1 MIKKTIYLLIFISYT
16 SFAQDAGKTGMS
28 FLKIGSSARSI
39 ALSDVGMLGSDP
51 SSVYYNPAAVSSFES
66 ESIMFTHQMWI
77 QDVSSEILG
86 ANFFLFGLPL
96 SVGVNTTKI
105 KGFEIR
111 TVPTETPDATFNV
124 NYFYGNL
131 STGFTLYDKLDFGV
145 TIKYLYESLLAD
157 DASGT
162 GYDFGLI
169 YRDLLKNLNL
179 GASIRNLGNMQ
190 KLRNEKTKLPT
201 DIIINAVYEY
211 SIENVPLDFMPLAG
225 IQKYLELEDTY
236 FHLGTEITYDQQFSL
251 RVGYVTGYESKGI
264 SAGAG
269 FYWQGFNI
277 DYAFTP
283 FSYGIGNANTF
294 SIIYNF

>member
-1 MIKKTIYLLIFISYT
+1 MIKKIIFLIIFISFT
-16 SFAQDAGKTGMS
+16 IAAQDAGKTGMA

-39 ALSDVGMLGSDP
+39 ALSDMGILDTDP
-51 SSVYYNPAAVSSFES
+51 SSVYYNPAAVTSIEAP
-66 ESIMFTHQMWI
+66 SIMFTHQMWI

-86 ANFFLFGLPL
+86 ANLLLFGLPI
-96 SVGVNTTKI
+96 SVGVNSTKI

-111 TVPTETPDATFNV
+111 TVPSDVPEATFNI

-131 STGFTLYDKLDFGV
+131 STGFTLYEKLDFGV

-169 YRDLLKNLNL
+169 YHDLYKNLTL
-179 GASIRNLGNMQ
+179 GASVRNLGNMQ
-190 KLRNEKTKLPT
+190 KLRNEKTKLPS
-201 DIIINAVYEY
+201 DLILNAVYEF
-211 SIENVPLDFMPLAG
+211 SIEEASLDLMPLAG
-225 IQKYLELEDTY
+225 IQKYFELEDMHY
-236 FHLGTEITYDQQFSL
+236 HIGTEVTYDKIVSL
-251 RVGYVTGYESKGI
+251 RVGYVTGYESKGF

>member
-1 MIKKTIYLLIFISYT
+1 MVKKTI
-16 SFAQDAGKTGMS
+16 SFVLFLSFVIIAQDAGKTGMS

-39 ALSDVGMLGSDP
+39 ALSDLGILGSDP
-51 SSVYYNPAAVSSFES
+51 SSVYYNPAAVSLIES

-77 QDVSSEILG
+77 QDVSSEILA
-86 ANFFLFGLPL
+86 ANFFLFGLPI
-96 SVGVNTTKI
+96 SVSVNTTKI

-111 TVPTETPDATFNV
+111 TVPSDVPEATFNV
-124 NYFYGNL
+124 NYFYGNF
-131 STGFTLYDKLDFGV
+131 STGFNLYDKLEFGV

-169 YRDLLKNLNL
+169 YRDLYKNLTL

-201 DIIINAVYEY
+201 DIIVNAVYDL
-211 SIENVPLDFMPLAG
+211 SLENSSLDIKPLAG
-225 IQKYLELEDTY
+225 VQKYLELEDTH
-236 FHLGTEITYDQQFSL
+236 FHIGTEVTYDKQFSL

-269 FYWQGFNI
+269 FYWHGFNI